1 MNNNQASAIT
11 SSDTFEFTLSS
22 QSSFFQLLFCYQH
35 MKLITFFQIDSV
47 NTKNYKL
54 HFLLTDRFILYQRVW
69 LKERYA
75 AKAF

>member
-1 MNNNQASAIT
+1 
-11 SSDTFEFTLSS
+11 
-22 QSSFFQLLFCYQH
+22 